1 MTLGEIRLRV
11 VRTDA
16 ERQIRMS
23 QHAEEIRRQLAE
35 SARVKQSFSE
45 ELIARIGSFAEK
57 CAAALRGGGKIVFF
71 GNGGS
76 AADALHLA
84 AELVVRLRTDRPGL
98 AALAL
103 TTNPSVLTAAGN
115 DYGFERIFSR
125 QIESL
130 VSAQD
135 VLVALSTSGASPNML
150 RGAEAGKLSGAF
162 VVGFTGETGG
172 ALAQKVDLLL
182 NVPSQD
188 AQRIQEAHIT
198 IGHITCSLIE
208 QLATKKA

>member
-1 MTLGEIRLRV
+1 M
-11 VRTDA
+11 A
-16 ERQIRMS
+16 S
-23 QHAEEIRRQLAE
+23 SAEEIRRQLAE
-35 SARVKQSFSE
+35 SARVKQSFSS
-45 ELIARIGSFAEK
+45 ELIERIGQFAEK
-57 CAAALRGGGKIVFF
+57 SAVALRSGGKIVFF

-84 AELVVRLRTDRPGL
+84 AELVVRLRADRRGL

-130 VSAQD
+130 VAPRD
-135 VLVALSTSGASPNML
+135 VLVALSTSGASPNIVRAVEAGRE
-150 RGAEAGKLSGAF
+150 RGAWLVA
-162 VVGFTGETGG
+162 FTGETGG
-172 ALAQKVDLLL
+172 ALAGKVDLLL

-188 AQRIQEAHIT
+188 PQRIQEAHIT
-198 IGHITCSLIE
+198 IGHIACALIE
-208 QLATKKA
+208 QLATP